1 MIQLHTDHKSATMPN
16 HILVLY
22 YSRTGGTANL
32 AREIARGIEAQGA
45 YEARLRTVPPVATA
59 TTETLPP
66 VPEEGAIY
74 CTKEDLADCAGL
86 ALGSPT
92 RFGNMAA
99 PLKHFW
105 DSTADLWIQH
115 ALVDK
120 PAAVFCSTGSQHGG
134 QETTLLSMMVPLLHH
149 GMLLLGVPYSEP
161 ALNRTPEGGTPY
173 GPSHVSGSDAT
184 SSIGYDRAERRR
196 DTDRPNARHTP
207 GSGDRRPRRRHERV
221 NPRGLQ
227 FLTLLAAGSLF
238 ALTGLRQFFVE
249 PLANPLPNTLWFL
262 IQVTPGVL
270 AMKARSFLLA
280 SLAAMLYFCHGVLL
294 TVAEEDQALG
304 FWEVGFAL
312 ALVLVAS
319 FAVREIRRREDS

>member
-1 MIQLHTDHKSATMPN
+1 M
-16 HILVLY
+16 
-22 YSRTGGTANL
+22 
-32 AREIARGIEAQGA
+32 
-45 YEARLRTVPPVATA
+45 
-59 TTETLPP
+59 
-66 VPEEGAIY
+66 
-74 CTKEDLADCAGL
+74 
-86 ALGSPT
+86 
-92 RFGNMAA
+92 
-99 PLKHFW
+99 
-105 DSTADLWIQH
+105 
-115 ALVDK
+115 
-120 PAAVFCSTGSQHGG
+120 
-134 QETTLLSMMVPLLHH
+134 
-149 GMLLLGVPYSEP
+149 
-161 ALNRTPEGGTPY
+161 
-173 GPSHVSGSDAT
+173 
-184 SSIGYDRAERRR
+184 
-196 DTDRPNARHTP
+196 
-207 GSGDRRPRRRHERV
+207 

-262 IQVTPGVL
+262 IQVTPLLLVLPGVL